1 MQESKIVAAN
11 NPHSAGIRKLVL
23 VGILA
28 AMGIILHFVE
38 SLLPAIAPVPGAKL
52 GLANIITLMALVVLG
67 IKGGGQVLFLRIFLG
82 SLMAGTFLTLPF
94 YLSLSGGVMAFL
106 GMSTG
111 LYLGRDRFSLV
122 GVSILGALSHN
133 LGQLG
138 AVAIII
144 GNLGVFYYLPY
155 LALLAIPTGF
165 VVGMG
170 AKYSL
175 NALPQT
181 GRIK

>member
-11 NPHSAGIRKLVL
+11 NPYSEGVRRLVL
-23 VGILA
+23 IGLLA
-28 AMGIILHFVE
+28 AMGIILHFIE

-67 IKGGGQVLFLRIFLG
+67 VKGGGQVLFLRIFLG
-82 SLMAGTFLTLPF
+82 ALMAGTFLTLPF
-94 YLSLSGGVMAFL
+94 YLSLAGGVLAFFSM
-106 GMSTG
+106 GIG
-111 LYLGRDRFSLV
+111 LYWGGNKFSLV
-122 GVSILGALSHN
+122 GISILGALSHN

-138 AVAIII
+138 AVALII

-155 LALLAIPTGF
+155 LALLSIPTGF

-170 AKYSL
+170 ARFSL
-175 NALPQT
+175 NALP
-181 GRIK
+181 GIRRIT